1 MKCVCICV
9 NGKLSHLSSSPALT
23 HKNSLVINLDRWE
36 KSVLNWSIFYN
47 YNYRV
52 EFSRLTTTRKSNEKR
67 IAKKLKNCWRMK
79 NSTHFTTWQK
89 IKRSL
94 ERMKI
99 LEISHNT
106 KILVSSTKKLENLLY
121 FSMTQPNNQRTP
133 SKYDSR
139 IAKKCWWWWNTI
151 ANNQQQLQCL
161 KFDSGT

>member
-1 MKCVCICV
+1 MCV
-9 NGKLSHLSSSPALT
+9 NGKLSQLSSSPAIT

-52 EFSRLTTTRKSNEKR
+52 EFSRLTTTRKSSEKR

-99 LEISHNT
+99 LEISHTIQRFSFQAQKTRKSSLFFND
-106 KILVSSTKKLENLLY
+106 STK
-121 FSMTQPNNQRTP
+121 QPKNTFKIRLSYRQKMLMMM
-133 SKYDSR
+133 KYNR
-139 IAKKCWWWWNTI
+139 
-151 ANNQQQLQCL
+151 
-161 KFDSGT
+161 